1 MRYTILLL
9 LPLLASCAMGDGS
22 VVNVANTTVTAD
34 NGSTVDRTTSAPNLD
49 PTTNVTA
56 MPWPF

>member
-34 NGSTVDRTTSAPNLD
+34 NGSTVDRTISAPNLD
-49 PTTNVTA
+49 PTTNLVFR
-56 MPWPF
+56 PF

>member
-1 MRYTILLL
+1 MRYVILALI
-9 LPLLASCAMGDGS
+9 PLLGGCAMGDGS

-49 PTTNVTA
+49 PTTNLTFL
-56 MPWPF
+56 PF